1 MAQAP
6 HLGSLAVHFTKNI
19 LKTISC
25 VILWYVLQ
33 SIGTYTKAL
42 NNNFI
47 SNITMG
53 DIVARNTGLTDVPLD
68 AFSYLP
74 DHEEGTAA
82 AAATELATSSV

>member
-1 MAQAP
+1 MKRGILVKVAQAP

-42 NNNFI
+42 K
-47 SNITMG
+47 
-53 DIVARNTGLTDVPLD
+53 LTQSV
-68 AFSYLP
+68 LP
-74 DHEEGTAA
+74 FRMR
-82 AAATELATSSV
+82 LRPSVQKLI